1 MLGDLWQSQRRLSV
15 ASVTSERMK
24 LQARRNVAK
33 AVARNAGPFNQ
44 DLVFLDLLPGLT
56 SCLQLENF
64 GTLAEQSD
72 ERAF

>member
-1 MLGDLWQSQRRLSV
+1 
-15 ASVTSERMK
+15 MK

-33 AVARNAGPFNQ
+33 AVARNARPFNQ

-64 GTLAEQSD
+64 GTLAERATSAPSD
-72 ERAF
+72 EGKGP